1 MAMIQVRGVSDEA
14 HRRLKARA
22 ALNGQSL
29 SEYLRL
35 ELERI
40 AELPTM
46 EEMLER
52 VGSREPV
59 ELSVPAAETIRRV
72 REERDAE
79 LLRRM
84 HDR

>member
-1 MAMIQVRGVSDEA
+1 MPMIQVRGVSDEA

-35 ELERI
+35 ELEQL
-40 AELPTM
+40 ADLPTM
-46 EEMLER
+46 EEMIER
-52 VGSREPV
+52 VARDEPV
-59 ELSVPAAETIRRV
+59 DLSEPAAEIIRSE

-79 LLRRM
+79 LDRRLRER
-84 HDR
+84 

>member
-46 EEMLER
+46 EEMLDR
-52 VGSREPV
+52 VARDAPV
-59 ELSVPAAETIRRV
+59 ELSEPAAETIRRA

-84 HDR
+84 RDR

>member
-1 MAMIQVRGVSDEA
+1 MAMIQVRGVSEEA

-52 VGSREPV
+52 VARDEPV
-59 ELSVPAAETIRRV
+59 ELSEPAAETIRRA

>member
-1 MAMIQVRGVSDEA
+1 MIQVRGVSEEA

-52 VGSREPV
+52 VARDEPV
-59 ELSVPAAETIRRV
+59 ELSEPAAETIRRA

-84 HDR
+84 RDR